1 MATIIT
7 KARKE
12 KLDLLIKLDK
22 VDTENN
28 WDYQSACEYKNMKQA
43 KRCAKIDSI
52 ISKKCESIWNSL
64 MKSFKVEKRWDLP
77 KEILD
82 YYDNG
87 VDNNKYDRFNNY
99 ERDLESLTL
108 EGGKKYA

>member
-1 MATIIT
+1 MATILT

-22 VDTENN
+22 ADTEIH
-28 WDYQSACEYKNMKQA
+28 WDYERACEYKNMKQI
-43 KRCAKIDSI
+43 KRSSKIESI
-52 ISKKCESIWNSL
+52 ISKKCDSVWKSL
-64 MKSFKVEKRWDLP
+64 MTSFKVEHRWDLP

-87 VDNNKYDRFNNY
+87 VANNKYDRFNNT
-99 ERDLESLTL
+99 ERDLEHLGIKL
-108 EGGKKYA
+108 PKRA